1 MPLRGRELAVF
12 LVLTLVW
19 GTTWA
24 AIRFG
29 LEGIPPLA
37 GVGAR
42 FLLAGGVL
50 LALALARGER
60 LGAQPNE
67 RWLWVYNGVA
77 TFILPYGIIYWAEE
91 KVPSGLASVLFATF
105 PLWLVLWSRWMLPAE
120 RSGPARVAGVG
131 LGFVGVAVIFSED
144 FAKLGGDEVR
154 TRGAMLLVAA
164 AISAS
169 GSLAVKRWGKGISP
183 LSFSSVPMLLAGL
196 VCGGAS
202 LLVERDQ
209 TFDVGLVPVL
219 ATLYLAL
226 FGSALT
232 FSLYFWLLS
241 RSSAVMVS
249 LISYTAPVIAVVVGI
264 LLLDEPL
271 TGRMI
276 VGGLLVLGGVA
287 AVLRSK

>member
-1 MPLRGRELAVF
+1 
-12 LVLTLVW
+12 
-19 GTTWA
+19 
-24 AIRFG
+24 
-29 LEGIPPLA
+29 
-37 GVGAR
+37 
-42 FLLAGGVL
+42 
-50 LALALARGER
+50 
-60 LGAQPNE
+60 
-67 RWLWVYNGVA
+67 
-77 TFILPYGIIYWAEE
+77 
-91 KVPSGLASVLFATF
+91 
-105 PLWLVLWSRWMLPAE
+105 
-120 RSGPARVAGVG
+120 
-131 LGFVGVAVIFSED
+131 
-144 FAKLGGDEVR
+144 
-154 TRGAMLLVAA
+154 MLLVAA

>member
-37 GVGAR
+37 GVGVR

-105 PLWLVLWSRWMLPAE
+105 PLWLVLWSRWMLPTE

-144 FAKLGGDEVR
+144 FARLGGDEVR

-202 LLVERDQ
+202 LLVEREQ

-249 LISYTAPVIAVVVGI
+249 LISYTAPVIAVLVGI